1 MIYTPRC
8 VVDMLEHPECRH
20 QKNKQVCTKIEY
32 KGYEISIAMDSSH
45 GDGDLRRTDIRV
57 FALPGAVPGADVS
70 SIFLEEDESML
81 YGNAETLIRVFKK
94 IDELENQE

>member
-8 VVDMLEHPECRH
+8 VVDMLEHPLTRS

-45 GDGDLRRTDIRV
+45 GNGDLRRTDIRV
-57 FALPGAVPGADVS
+57 FTLPGAVPGVDVS
-70 SIFLEEDESML
+70 SSFFEDDENML

-94 IDELENQE
+94 IDAMDQE